1 MIVGKRPLPIG
12 GVTIHVD
19 RLVKLIDKLGYDYT
33 FYDLNN
39 FTIYSFIKAI
49 SANDII
55 HLHTSSPKL
64 RVFFAICC
72 LVQHKISLIT
82 YHGDLGRFHFC
93 NELLGFLFCQVVH
106 LSYCDK

>member
-1 MIVGKRPLPIG
+1 MRKKILIVGKRPLPIG

-82 YHGDLGRFHFC
+82 SNPQLSSSAS
-93 NELLGFLFCQVVH
+93 FLRLNV
-106 LSYCDK
+106 LSSLN

>member
-1 MIVGKRPLPIG
+1 MRKKILIVGKRPLPIG

-72 LVQHKISLIT
+72 LVQHKISFIT
-82 YHGDLGRFHFC
+82 YH
-93 NELLGFLFCQVVH
+93 
-106 LSYCDK
+106 

>member
-1 MIVGKRPLPIG
+1 MRKKILIVGKRPLPIG

-82 YHGDLGRFHFC
+82 YHGDLGRFDI
-93 NELLGFLFCQVVH
+93 ELQII
-106 LSYCDK
+106 K